1 MTTAQFMEAYATIPA
16 ITQEKVLFGLLINQ
30 DLSALTQR
38 YAPIVAPKRRA
49 DLPDTTDALDFPE
62 HTDLQKVAKYRASL
76 VAEIW
81 EPDLDRQ
88 LVDRIVFAVVVKM
101 TSAKKVHSWINRARN
116 RITEYENTDGRR
128 GVPTLWMS
136 LGKWCKELYE
146 ENGIEWKKV
155 RGGQEPEPI
164 REKPGVKQEPK
175 EEEEKT
181 QEITEEERARL
192 DAFSAQM
199 RRRYAEKIAIK
210 SPQ

>member
-1 MTTAQFMEAYATIPA
+1 MNTSQFMEAYATIPA

-38 YAPIVAPKRRA
+38 YAPIVASKRRA
-49 DLPDTTDALDFPE
+49 DLPDSTDALDFPE

-116 RITEYENTDGRR
+116 RMTEYENTDGRR

-175 EEEEKT
+175 EEGEKT

>member
-38 YAPIVAPKRRA
+38 YAPTVAPKRRA
-49 DLPDTTDALDFPE
+49 DLPDSTDDLDFPE

-116 RITEYENTDGRR
+116 RVTEYENTDGRR

>member
-1 MTTAQFMEAYATIPA
+1 MTTAQFMEAYTTIPA

-38 YAPIVAPKRRA
+38 YAPTVAPKRRA
-49 DLPDTTDALDFPE
+49 DLPDSTDALDFPE

>member
-1 MTTAQFMEAYATIPA
+1 MDLYSQLPASSKSQFT
-16 ITQEKVLFGLLINQ
+16 FGL
-30 DLSALTQR
+30 ALAR
-38 YAPIVAPKRRA
+38 EVLASVAPSVSTVAPKRRA
-49 DLPDTTDALDFPE
+49 DLPESTDALDFPE